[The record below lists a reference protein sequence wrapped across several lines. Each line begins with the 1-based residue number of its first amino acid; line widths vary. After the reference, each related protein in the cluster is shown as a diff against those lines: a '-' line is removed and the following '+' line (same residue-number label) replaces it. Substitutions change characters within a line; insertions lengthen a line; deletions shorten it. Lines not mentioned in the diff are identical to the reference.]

1 MNDIFAWYLDLNP
14 VQAVAV
20 CAVGVLVLLLLAFGV
35 CALIVASDTDAQYKA
50 AEHARRVGRTINRG
64 KTHG

>member
-1 MNDIFAWYLDLNP
+1 MTWLDQLHP

-35 CALIVASDTDAQYKA
+35 CARIVASDTDAQHEA